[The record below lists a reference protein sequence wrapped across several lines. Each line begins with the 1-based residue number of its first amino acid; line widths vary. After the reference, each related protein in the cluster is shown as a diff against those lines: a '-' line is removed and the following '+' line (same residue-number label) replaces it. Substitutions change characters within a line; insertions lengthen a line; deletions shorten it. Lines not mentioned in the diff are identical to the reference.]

1 MGWWRSTP
9 RRTAQTAIASS
20 SPTEGDQADDCE
32 TLFDQPLAKKLD
44 SISLPAIAD
53 IIFNG
58 DLLRNRPETLG
69 EHMMKTK
76 LSSLALAFC
85 GAVFVSACGGGGG
98 DSSTSTSTSTTS
110 PTALTLVTGTAAAGS
125 PIIGKVTVKDSTG
138 TQRTVDIA
146 TDGSY
151 SVDVA
156 GMSAPFLFRA
166 IGTVGGR
173 TVAYVSAAT
182 GAGTVNITPFTD
194 LIVAN
199 IVGMA
204 TETYFVTTNPSASTI
219 TAAELSARTQELA
232 TRIRPALDA
241 LGVAKTFDLL
251 HTAFKADHSGF
262 DAVMDVLKVEVD
274 AVAAKATITN
284 IVDNQKVIDDL
295 TSKTDNTV
303 LLAADSTLQTAVS
316 DLAGIENLLKSL
328 TSLYATRVPSSTALT
343 NLIDPDALDYGLNRG
358 EMVTSARMLDDNSI
372 GIIISNPMI
381 IKRSDGGKV
390 MWVNYQYHM
399 PATGESGTNLTSFRK
414 SASGTWSL
422 FGNRQLA
429 ETSIDSVNA
438 RYTENLQTS
447 QYSYSRYLGFWTS
460 ENAPSVIQYVTFSG
474 PGLPTGV
481 QLPAV
486 IGGSFDGIVLRRSRA
501 TAGSSFDVIG
511 SAGTWLALCQDLETG
526 SQAQPCVDETKL
538 VANSEYTVKY
548 YDANGNR
555 LGETI
560 PMILPAGPV
569 TNTTAQANG
578 SQWFAA
584 FSTFSPEK
592 VSQIVNGTN
601 IRFNWILP
609 SNTSYV
615 PRDID
620 FYTSDYSFH
629 QRLKKAD
636 TSRII
641 GLWSAPTPPA
651 YASVGINVHGP
662 LNRQFTTGWIYP
674 Q

>member
-1 MGWWRSTP
+1 
-9 RRTAQTAIASS
+9 
-20 SPTEGDQADDCE
+20 
-32 TLFDQPLAKKLD
+32 
-44 SISLPAIAD
+44 
-53 IIFNG
+53 
-58 DLLRNRPETLG
+58 
-69 EHMMKTK
+69 MMKAK
-76 LSSLALAFC
+76 LSSLALAVC

-98 DSSTSTSTSTTS
+98 DSSTSTSTQTTS
-110 PTALTLVTGTAAAGS
+110 PTSLTLVTGTAAAGS
-125 PIIGKVTVKDSTG
+125 PIIGKVAVKDSTG
-138 TQRTVDIA
+138 AQRTVDIA

-166 IGTVGGR
+166 TGTVGGR
-173 TVAYVSAAT
+173 DVAYVSAST

-204 TETYFVTTNPSASTI
+204 TETYFASTNPSANTI

-241 LGVAKTFDLL
+241 LGVARTFDLL

-274 AVAAKATITN
+274 AAAAKATITN
-284 IVDNQKVIDDL
+284 VVDNQKVIDDL
-295 TSKTDNTV
+295 TSKTDNTA
-303 LLAADSTLQTAVS
+303 LSAADSTLQTAVG

-358 EMVTSARMLDDNSI
+358 GMVTSARMLDENSI
-372 GIIISNPMI
+372 GIKMSNPAI
-381 IKRSDGGKV
+381 IKRSEDGKV

-399 PATGESGTNLTSFRK
+399 PATGESGTNLTAFRK
-414 SASGTWSL
+414 SASGTWLL

-429 ETSIDSVNA
+429 DTSIDSVNA
-438 RYTENLQTS
+438 RYTQNLQTS

-460 ENAPSVIQYVTFSG
+460 ENAPSAIQYVTFSG

-486 IGGSFDGIVLRRSRA
+486 IGGSFDGIVLRRSGA
-501 TAGSSFDVIG
+501 TVGSSFDVIG
-511 SAGTWLALCQDLETG
+511 SAGTWLTLCQDLETS
-526 SQAQPCVDETKL
+526 SQAEPCVDETKL
-538 VANSEYTVKY
+538 VANGEYTVKY

-555 LGETI
+555 LGEVV

-569 TNTTAQANG
+569 ANAAAQANG

-584 FSTFSPEK
+584 FSTFSPER

-601 IRFNWILP
+601 IRFNWTLP
-609 SNTSYV
+609 SNPSYV

-620 FYTSDYSFH
+620 LYTADYSFH

-636 TSRII
+636 TSRVI

-651 YASVGINVHGP
+651 YASIGINVHGP
-662 LNRQFTTGWIYP
+662 LNRQFTTGWTYP